1 MKVVEPIKRT
11 RVPEE
16 VALAIEKIIIDNNL
30 QPGDRLPSQMELS
43 RTLNVGTRS
52 VREAIKTLEARGL
65 IETHQGKGIYIKSNN
80 LDYFLEVLND
90 SLIFDIYKDRD
101 LLLELTDVRKMI
113 ETNVIYE
120 VARKPG
126 KELLQM
132 LLEIFD
138 NMEKAFEA
146 GQNVAAYN
154 LLDVKFHKTIIG
166 ASGNKIIITLYKYL
180 SNLLKKSVTETGYM
194 EGSLEEGFQDHRL
207 IIEALVGRNPQRAK
221 ELMEKHILSTRE
233 KLQSLLM

>member
-1 MKVVEPIKRT
+1 MKVVEPIRKR
-11 RVPEE
+11 RIPEE
-16 VALAIEKIIIDNNL
+16 VARAIEKIIIDNNL

-43 RTLNVGTRS
+43 KTLNVGTRS
-52 VREAIKTLEARGL
+52 IREAIKTLETRGL

-90 SLIFDIYKDRD
+90 SLIFDIYKDEG

-120 VARKPG
+120 VAQKPG
-126 KELLQM
+126 KELLQQ
-132 LLEIFD
+132 LIEIFD
-138 NMEKAFEA
+138 GMEKIIEA
-146 GQNVAAYN
+146 GEDVAEYN

-180 SNLLKKSVTETGYM
+180 SNLLKRSVTETGYM
-194 EGSLEEGFQDHRL
+194 EGSLEQGFQDHRL
-207 IIEALVGRNPQRAK
+207 LIEALVSRDPQRAK
-221 ELMEKHILSTRE
+221 ELMEKHIQSTRG
-233 KLQSLLM
+233 KLQRLLS